1 MKMNENTKITVQNLL
16 TVKSIVTIMLTVVF
30 AYLAVI
36 GKINGEQFQMIYTAI
51 IGFYF
56 GTQFEKKKEG
66 VADE

>member
-1 MKMNENTKITVQNLL
+1 MKLNENTKITVQNLL

-66 VADE
+66 AADE

>member
-1 MKMNENTKITVQNLL
+1 MKLNETEKITVQNLL

-66 VADE
+66 AADE